1 MRHFKSIMS
10 ALAVLAAAA
19 MLAVSCNSGKPQA
32 IKTEIPARPA
42 GQEDVLGLRLDPI
55 DTVKIGFVGLG
66 GRGSYA
72 LYRYLS
78 VPWTKIVA
86 LCDIEPDRVEKN
98 VNFLKEHGIEVS
110 GTYTGNEGYKELCK
124 RDDIDLV
131 YICTDWVNHAPVAL
145 EALNN
150 GKNVACE
157 VPSATSLAE
166 CWALVNAAEKN
177 RRHCM
182 MLENCCYDFFEL
194 SALEM
199 ARQGVFGD
207 IIHAEGAYCHN
218 LTDYWDGYWRNWRL
232 EFNSKHKGDVYPT
245 HGLGPVCQALNIH
258 RGDRMKTLVA
268 MDTPSANGIKS
279 VKRFQNEDMPD
290 FKNGDLTATMILTE
304 KGKSIL
310 IEHDVMTPRPY
321 NRMYQLVG
329 TEGYAAKYP
338 VEQWSISKG
347 QADSLGLFLS
357 EQNEN
362 GDGLMNERDRIDFH
376 GALPEDV
383 VKKLQAKYPTPILD
397 KDLEELAKRVGGHGG
412 MDFLMDYRLNY
423 CLHYGLPLDMDVYD
437 LAEWCCIGE
446 LGAISIA
453 NGCAPVEVPDFTRG
467 AWNKVDGFKYAFAD
481 GSMK

>member
-1 MRHFKSIMS
+1 MHYIKSLIS
-10 ALAVLAAAA
+10 LLAAVSIAG
-19 MLAVSCNSGKPQA
+19 MLTVSCCVNSPKA
-32 IKTEIPARPA
+32 ITTEIPDRPA
-42 GQEDVLGLRLDPI
+42 GQEDVIGLQLDPI
-55 DTVKIGFVGLG
+55 DTVRIGFVGLG

-98 VNFLKEHGIEVS
+98 VKFLKENGIEVS
-110 GTYTGNEGYKELCK
+110 GTYTGDEGYKELCR

-131 YICTDWVNHAPVAL
+131 YICTDWASHTPIAL

-150 GKNVACE
+150 GKNAAIE
-157 VPSATSLAE
+157 VPAATSLAE
-166 CWALVNAAEKN
+166 CWALVDAAEKN
-177 RRHCM
+177 RKHCM

-194 SALEM
+194 SALAM
-199 ARQGVFGD
+199 AREGVFGE
-207 IIHAEGAYCHN
+207 IVHAEGAYCHN

-232 EFNSKHKGDVYPT
+232 DFNSKHKGDIYPT

-258 RGDRMKTLVA
+258 RGDRLKTLVA
-268 MDTPSANGIKS
+268 MDTPSVNGIKS

-338 VEQWSISKG
+338 IEQWSLSKG
-347 QADSLGLFLS
+347 KADSLSLIVKEDVGT
-357 EQNEN
+357 
-362 GDGLMNERDRIDFH
+362 GDGHMNERDRIDFH
-376 GALPEDV
+376 GALPEEY
-383 VKKLQAKYPTPILD
+383 VKRLQQMFPTPILD

-446 LGAISIA
+446 LGSISIK

-467 AWNKVDGFKYAFAD
+467 AWNKVDGFKYAFSD
-481 GSMK
+481 GSMR

>member
-1 MRHFKSIMS
+1 MHYIKSLIS
-10 ALAVLAAAA
+10 LFA
-19 MLAVSCNSGKPQA
+19 AVSIAGMLTVSCCVNSPKA
-32 IKTEIPARPA
+32 ITTEIPDRPA
-42 GQEDVLGLRLDPI
+42 GQEDVIGLQLDPI
-55 DTVKIGFVGLG
+55 DTVRIGFVGLG

-98 VNFLKEHGIEVS
+98 VKFLKENGIEVS
-110 GTYTGNEGYKELCK
+110 GTYTGDEGYKELCR

-131 YICTDWVNHAPVAL
+131 YICTDWASHTPVAL

-150 GKNVACE
+150 GKNAAIE
-157 VPSATSLAE
+157 VPAATSLAE
-166 CWALVNAAEKN
+166 CWALVDAAEKN
-177 RRHCM
+177 RKHCM

-194 SALEM
+194 SALAM
-199 ARQGVFGD
+199 AREGVFGE
-207 IIHAEGAYCHN
+207 IVHAEGAYCHN

-232 EFNSKHKGDVYPT
+232 DFNSKHKGDIYPT

-258 RGDRMKTLVA
+258 RGDRLKTLVA
-268 MDTPSANGIKS
+268 MDTPSVNGIKS

-338 VEQWSISKG
+338 IEQWSLSKG
-347 QADSLGLFLS
+347 KADSLSLIIKEDVGT
-357 EQNEN
+357 
-362 GDGLMNERDRIDFH
+362 GDGHMNERDRIDFH
-376 GALPEDV
+376 GALPEDY
-383 VKKLQAKYPTPILD
+383 VKRLQQMFPTPILD

-446 LGAISIA
+446 LGSISIK

-467 AWNKVDGFKYAFAD
+467 AWNKVDGFKYAFSD
-481 GSMK
+481 GSMR

>member
-467 AWNKVDGFKYAFAD
+467 AWDKVDGFKYAFAD

>member
-1 MRHFKSIMS
+1 MHYIKSLIS
-10 ALAVLAAAA
+10 LFA
-19 MLAVSCNSGKPQA
+19 AVSIAGMLTVSCSVNSPKA
-32 IKTEIPARPA
+32 ITTEIPDRPA
-42 GQEDVLGLRLDPI
+42 GQEDVIGLQLDPI
-55 DTVKIGFVGLG
+55 DTVRIGFVGLG

-98 VNFLKEHGIEVS
+98 VKFLKENGIEVS
-110 GTYTGNEGYKELCK
+110 GTYTGDEGYKELCR

-131 YICTDWVNHAPVAL
+131 YICTDWANHTPVAL

-150 GKNVACE
+150 GKNAAIE
-157 VPSATSLAE
+157 VPAATSLAE
-166 CWALVNAAEKN
+166 CWALVDAAEKN
-177 RRHCM
+177 RKHCM

-194 SALEM
+194 SALAM
-199 ARQGVFGD
+199 AREGVFGE
-207 IIHAEGAYCHN
+207 IVHAEGAYCHN

-232 EFNSKHKGDVYPT
+232 DFNSKHKGDIYPT

-258 RGDRMKTLVA
+258 RGDRLKTLVA
-268 MDTPSANGIKS
+268 MDTPSVNGIKS

-290 FKNGDLTATMILTE
+290 FKNGDLTATMTLTE
-304 KGKSIL
+304 KCESIV

-338 VEQWSISKG
+338 IEQWSISKG
-347 QADSLGLFLS
+347 KADSLSLIIKEDVGT
-357 EQNEN
+357 
-362 GDGLMNERDRIDFH
+362 GDGHMNERDRIDFH
-376 GALPEDV
+376 GALPEDY
-383 VKKLQAKYPTPILD
+383 VKRLQQMFPTPILD

-437 LAEWCCIGE
+437 LAEWCCISE
-446 LGAISIA
+446 LGSISIK

-467 AWNKVDGFKYAFAD
+467 AWNNVKGFRYAFSD
-481 GSMK
+481 GSFR

>member
-1 MRHFKSIMS
+1 MHYIKSLIS
-10 ALAVLAAAA
+10 LLAAVSIAG
-19 MLAVSCNSGKPQA
+19 MLTVSCSVNSPKA
-32 IKTEIPARPA
+32 ITTEIPERPA
-42 GQEDVLGLRLDPI
+42 GQEDVIGLQLDPI
-55 DTVKIGFVGLG
+55 DTVRIGFVGLG

-98 VNFLKEHGIEVS
+98 VKFLKENGIEVS
-110 GTYTGNEGYKELCK
+110 GTYTGDEGYKELCR

-131 YICTDWVNHAPVAL
+131 YICTDWTSHTPIAL

-150 GKNVACE
+150 GKNAAIE
-157 VPSATSLAE
+157 VPAATSLAE
-166 CWALVNAAEKN
+166 CWALVDAAEKN
-177 RRHCM
+177 RKHCM

-194 SALEM
+194 SALAM
-199 ARQGVFGD
+199 AREGVFGE
-207 IIHAEGAYCHN
+207 IVHAEGAYCHN

-232 EFNSKHKGDVYPT
+232 DFNSKHKGDIYPT

-258 RGDRMKTLVA
+258 RGDRLKTLVA
-268 MDTPSANGIKS
+268 MDTPSVNGIKS

-338 VEQWSISKG
+338 IEQWSISKG
-347 QADSLGLFLS
+347 KADSLSLIIKEDVGT
-357 EQNEN
+357 
-362 GDGLMNERDRIDFH
+362 GDGHMNERDRIDFH
-376 GALPEDV
+376 GALPEDY
-383 VKKLQAKYPTPILD
+383 VKRLQQMFPTPILD

-437 LAEWCCIGE
+437 LAEWCCISE
-446 LGAISIA
+446 LGSISIK

-467 AWNKVDGFKYAFAD
+467 AWNKVDGFKYAFSD
-481 GSMK
+481 GSFR